1 MHTIQTDTG
10 VAVSQADK
18 HAVVYNH
25 FLKHI
30 GTYVPRKFCL
40 DFSQLQWEPMNMS
53 HLELPFLEEEIRA
66 VILAS
71 SKEKAP
77 GPNGFIGLF
86 FSSCWNLVK
95 DDLVKEVQHFY
106 SMNQQDLHFLN
117 QAYVTLIPKKQNP
130 QRVADFRPIS
140 LTHSFAKL
148 ISKMMANMLS
158 FKLGKLIFIN
168 QTAFIRKQCI
178 QDNFMYVQQVVK
190 DLHKKKVTSLFIK
203 LDISKDFDT
212 VNWPYLLSILSHLGF
227 GQRWT
232 NWISSLWGT
241 TSSCYM
247 VNGNPGKKS
256 LHCREARQGD
266 PLPQS
271 SSCWLWNLS
280 IDCLGRLKN

>member
-40 DFSQLQWEPMNMS
+40 DFSQLQWEPMNLS

-130 QRVADFRPIS
+130 QRVVDFRPIS

-168 QTAFIRKQCI
+168 QTAFHQKTMHSRQFHVCP
-178 QDNFMYVQQVVK
+178 
-190 DLHKKKVTSLFIK
+190 TS
-203 LDISKDFDT
+203 
-212 VNWPYLLSILSHLGF
+212 
-227 GQRWT
+227 GQG
-232 NWISSLWGT
+232 S
-241 TSSCYM
+241 
-247 VNGNPGKKS
+247 
-256 LHCREARQGD
+256 A
-266 PLPQS
+266 
-271 SSCWLWNLS
+271 
-280 IDCLGRLKN
+280 